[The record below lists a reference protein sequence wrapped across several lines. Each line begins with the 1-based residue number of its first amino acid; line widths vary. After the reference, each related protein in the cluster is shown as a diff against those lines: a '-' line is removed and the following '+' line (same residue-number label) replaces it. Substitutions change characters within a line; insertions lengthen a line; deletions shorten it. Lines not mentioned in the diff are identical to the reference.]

1 MNTIK
6 NKKVLFTLNID
17 NVIDI
22 ITNSS
27 SELFVLKSDSKEI
40 VTSLLESIYPDFT
53 SEYREPIQYKDMD
66 EDEFE
71 SCIHW
76 LYGWSNEKGEC
87 EVFPGFTFDE
97 LFEESPYQY
106 QWKGKEF
113 VWKKGVLEE
122 NKARIIQA
130 IDPNNH
136 LWFLYSIDENP
147 RWEMQEQ
154 LMQIGTRYHLG

>member
-1 MNTIK
+1 MNTTK
-6 NKKVLFTLNID
+6 NKKVLFALNVD
-17 NVIDI
+17 NIIDI

-27 SELFVLKSDSKEI
+27 SELFVLKSDSKQ
-40 VTSLLESIYPDFT
+40 VVCSLLESVYPDFLD
-53 SEYREPIQYKDMD
+53 EYREPIQYKDMD

-97 LFEESPYQY
+97 LFEKSDYSWRDTIEYR
-106 QWKGKEF
+106 WKD
-113 VWKKGVLEE
+113 GVLAE
-122 NKARIIQA
+122 NKDRIIQA

-136 LWFLYSIDENP
+136 LWFLYSRDENP
-147 RWEMQEQ
+147 NWEMQEE
-154 LMQIGTRYHLG
+154 LMQIGRRYHLG